1 MVKEKYILNT
11 REMQEK
17 AEKNALAPYALF
29 CCDSKGRDH
38 PEPPHKFRTCFQ
50 RDRERIIHSA
60 AFRRLEAKTQ
70 VFFAVSQDYYRTRL
84 THTIE
89 VAQIARSLSRA
100 LRLNEDLAEA
110 VSLAHDL
117 GHPPYGHWGQT
128 VLNEL
133 MAEHG
138 GFEHNRQSLRI
149 VEYLEH
155 PYPAFPGLNL
165 TYETRLCLALHE
177 TIFDH
182 SEPDL
187 RYGKGL
193 APLEGQIAD
202 LADSI
207 AYNSHDLDDSLAYG
221 LIQEQD
227 LIGLELYQTLKK
239 QVEDQYPLAHRFARQ
254 LRCAKALIDF
264 LILDVLEETARRLAR
279 FSPRD
284 AQAVCQLPAKI
295 VALSPSCREKLDKLQ
310 DFLAERVYQH
320 PRLLRHQRQVRRQ
333 LEFLFDAYSKKPR
346 LLPERYQARLDE
358 QGQYRVV
365 CDYLAGMT
373 DRYCN
378 KLYRKYIRGGG

>member
-1 MVKEKYILNT
+1 
-11 REMQEK
+11 MQEK
-17 AEKNALAPYALF
+17 AEKAALAPYALF
-29 CCDSKGRDH
+29 SGDSRGRDH
-38 PEPPHKFRTCFQ
+38 EEPQHQYRTCFQ

-70 VFFAVSQDYYRTRL
+70 VFFAVSHDYYRTRL

-89 VAQIARSLSRA
+89 VAQIARSLSRIF
-100 LRLNEDLAEA
+100 LLNEDLSEA

-117 GHPPYGHWGQT
+117 GHPPYGHWGET

-133 MAEHG
+133 MTEHG

-155 PYPAFPGLNL
+155 PYPAFHGLNL

-177 TIFDH
+177 TKFDH
-182 SEPDL
+182 SELDL

-207 AYNSHDLDDSLAYG
+207 AYNSHDLDDSLACG
-221 LIQEQD
+221 LIQEKD
-227 LIGLELYQTLKK
+227 LIGLELYQTLKSRI
-239 QVEDQYPLAHRFARQ
+239 EDQYPSAHRFVRQ

-264 LILDVLEETARRLAR
+264 LTLDVLEETAKRLER

-284 AQAVCQLPAKI
+284 VQAVCQLPDKI

-310 DFLAERVYQH
+310 NFLSERVYQH
-320 PRLLRHQRQVRRQ
+320 PRLLRHHQQVRRQ
-333 LEFLFDAYSKKPR
+333 LEFLFNTYIKKPC
-346 LLPERYQARLDE
+346 LLPERYQERLDE
-358 QGQYRVV
+358 QGKYRVV

-378 KLYRKYIRGGG
+378 KLYRKYIHCGG